1 MITNFALNE
10 SRTTLG
16 DEARKKR
23 VSLGISKSELS
34 RATGLHR
41 DTINDIENATGDI
54 RMSSYL
60 IYNAGIEHFVTELA
74 YQSGR

>member
-10 SRTTLG
+10 SRTNLG
-16 DEARKKR
+16 DEARRKR
-23 VSLGISKSELS
+23 VSIGVSKSELS

-41 DTINDIENATGDI
+41 DTINDIENSTGDI
-54 RMSSYL
+54 RLSSLL
-60 IYNAGIEHFVTELA
+60 IYNAGIEHFITELA